1 MGILPADPKLIQ
13 IKSAVIAALV
23 WEHIFNKSNKFLDQ
37 LNKFMLVL
45 LAKDKID
52 GLISRDTYIG
62 SQSGVL
68 LLKATD
74 MIQLSTINR

>member
-1 MGILPADPKLIQ
+1 
-13 IKSAVIAALV
+13 
-23 WEHIFNKSNKFLDQ
+23 
-37 LNKFMLVL
+37 MLVL

-62 SQSGVL
+62 SQSEVL